1 MTEGSSLTDQTFD
14 PPVPAPPKKMWLT
27 LTTKQKQDL
36 RAAILKA
43 VLGGQLLTTD
53 DMFIGTEYGMRE
65 KEKQRLTVAKKKHLR
80 MIALEEKAV
89 QILVKREATSN
100 SDWIR

>member
-1 MTEGSSLTDQTFD
+1 MPELMAKSL
-14 PPVPAPPKKMWLT
+14 M
-27 LTTKQKQDL
+27 
-36 RAAILKA
+36 
-43 VLGGQLLTTD
+43 TD

>member
-1 MTEGSSLTDQTFD
+1 M
-14 PPVPAPPKKMWLT
+14 
-27 LTTKQKQDL
+27 
-36 RAAILKA
+36 
-43 VLGGQLLTTD
+43 TTD

-89 QILVKREATSN
+89 QILVKREATSD